1 MTKLNNRAINQQL
14 PYILIVMSV
23 LAYPLVECL
32 QGFIFKGDTSK
43 ALTNMISAIIIVL
56 FVPLIKKNRTVNLL
70 DLSCISLLVIFF
82 ALTIGKSVI
91 TGSFTYDFYAI
102 LRSLVLGVVTYLLAK
117 DIQESQKEKLL
128 IMMAL
133 YTWGLITTFIAIAK
147 LGGVGLYTY
156 EEFSAGNK
164 FYFPSVNEITFV
176 YLISFVVIFSMAR
189 SLRAKVLFLVA
200 TLATFVIVG
209 NKSFVPLLA
218 LFFVIRMYLKS
229 KKATRLFFISLLFF
243 MFLLFSTLELQQVI
257 VSSVTDFIVLLLSKY
272 SFGAE
277 KLAVK
282 LSYLNVFSALISE
295 RDTLVII
302 AWDIVCQVYSFVDVV
317 VGVNLSEY
325 GILYGARRGTE
336 FSFSENDV
344 VDLFMS
350 YGLVGLLLFAMMMLN
365 IFGGR
370 PSPAIDKSYE
380 LKKTVVLMFVANGL
394 LTGHIF
400 LFGFTCFTF
409 ALYSGLLS
417 GHDIGKKHVRF
428 SSEANINAV

>member
-1 MTKLNNRAINQQL
+1 
-14 PYILIVMSV
+14 
-23 LAYPLVECL
+23 
-32 QGFIFKGDTSK
+32 
-43 ALTNMISAIIIVL
+43 
-56 FVPLIKKNRTVNLL
+56 
-70 DLSCISLLVIFF
+70 
-82 ALTIGKSVI
+82 
-91 TGSFTYDFYAI
+91 
-102 LRSLVLGVVTYLLAK
+102 
-117 DIQESQKEKLL
+117 
-128 IMMAL
+128 
-133 YTWGLITTFIAIAK
+133 
-147 LGGVGLYTY
+147 
-156 EEFSAGNK
+156 
-164 FYFPSVNEITFV
+164 
-176 YLISFVVIFSMAR
+176 
-189 SLRAKVLFLVA
+189 
-200 TLATFVIVG
+200 
-209 NKSFVPLLA
+209 
-218 LFFVIRMYLKS
+218 MYLGS
-229 KKATRLFFISLLFF
+229 KKATRLFFVCLLFF

-257 VSSVTDFIVLLLSKY
+257 VSSVTDFIIMLLSKY

-325 GILYGARRGTE
+325 GVLYGARRGTE

-350 YGLVGLLLFAMMMLN
+350 YGLVGLLLFSLMMLK
-365 IFGGR
+365 IFGER

-417 GHDIGKKHVRF
+417 GNDIGRKYVRF
-428 SSEANINAV
+428 SSEANINSV